1 MTEPDHLCAA
11 AGKEKSVTSRVAA
24 FLAFPIR
31 FGLYE
36 GLGDAKLF
44 PNGNRSYWS
53 A

>member
-1 MTEPDHLCAA
+1 MCAA
-11 AGKEKSVTSRVAA
+11 AGKEKSGMSWVAA
-24 FLAFPIR
+24 FLAILIR

-44 PNGNRSYWS
+44 PIGNRSYWS